1 MRRFYRAIVLS
12 FLSVLLISSVALAAW
27 TFKFPTIVQDTSG
40 ASRTYYPVDLGYNA
54 ATLLSSGKIAANGL
68 NTNMQV
74 GGTDVAYMM
83 DTTRVM
89 AVVPTLGADAM
100 ATVDLYTG
108 YTPNQTSFDVVVG
121 EGGYIT
127 TADDDDI
134 ELGNSF
140 DITLDGYFVTSAA
153 FVGENILYKQDSFRI
168 YVQAAGTIRAAI
180 LSAGDVEE
188 KAVDGAVSTGSH
200 VVRIYTSG
208 STLSFGLDGSRIAH
222 TKLDS
227 TLLTGQEVANSASTW
242 RGEDDYVHHSFYAS
256 GRYWVFWGVYNH
268 VYYQSS
274 VDGVTWN
281 GAAEAVSIDS
291 IDDSTFITDGT
302 NVYMAYK
309 LYDDG
314 FYRKGVC
321 NSDGTITWGSLS
333 AISSTT
339 DHLSRP
345 AVLALDTD
353 DNVYCAYVNNDDGD
367 YVYLDKCIAPAST
380 WVSADG
386 FPKKSG
392 LGGFATSV
400 TYTMITAMD
409 DGRIYIGSMDNGTEY
424 DEHGQMWTGAA
435 WGSVEEI
442 DNRWGD
448 DLLSYND
455 TVYWLKAS
463 GYLSTSTYVYTRTY
477 GVGWDGGS
485 DLSKPAGASTAL
497 GSCMSVDDSSG
508 DLYVFS
514 TDGTNDKVYYKRY
527 DADTSAWDVNWTEL
541 SDETTDTIYFATH
554 DTHLDS
560 FPTVGNG
567 SQVGVVFNT
576 LTAGGGNKK
585 WKYAAIILND
595 NPVPDT
601 ANDYVL
607 MDGDTMPY
615 ASEISFDVAGT
626 EVLLYKP
633 NTIVV
638 DTALPDRATADDS
651 QDGVITWGS
660 NSDITITYG
669 LMEGGSGAPTPI
681 TPSDTAG
688 FDPGEAAMPDAW
700 FGTCT
705 NASNL
710 PFYDSFYEVS
720 TQTGQSVCD
729 IYFLIMVGV
738 AFGTFLLLTMTTRS
752 ALIGVTGFNIILYAA
767 SSTGMV
773 PMWIPF
779 ATTVVQ
785 VGVMFL
791 YKQVAY

>member
-1 MRRFYRAIVLS
+1 
-12 FLSVLLISSVALAAW
+12 LISSVALAAW

-40 ASRTYYPVDLGYNA
+40 ANRTYYPVDLGYNA

-134 ELGNSF
+134 ELGSSF

-180 LSAGDVEE
+180 LSGGDVEE
-188 KAVDGAVSTGSH
+188 KAVDGAVSSGVH

-222 TKLDS
+222 THLDS
-227 TLLTGQEVANSASTW
+227 SVTAGDELATTTSTVYLQYSAT
-242 RGEDDYVHHSFYAS
+242 HHSFYAN
-256 GRYWVFWGVYNH
+256 GRYWIFWGKDSQVD
-268 VYYQSS
+268 YQSS
-274 VDGVTWN
+274 VDGDTWTARATALSGVTWAN
-281 GAAEAVSIDS
+281 DRSD
-291 IDDSTFITDGT
+291 FITDGT
-302 NVYMAYK
+302 YVYMVYHDSTPNK
-309 LYDDG
+309 GY
-314 FYRKGVC
+314 FRKGTL
-321 NSDGTITWGSLS
+321 NSDGSITWLAVASQV
-333 AISSTT
+333 ADFTY
-339 DHLSRP
+339 RP
-345 AVLALDTD
+345 PVLAVDSYGD
-353 DNVYCAYVNNDDGD
+353 IYCAYVNESDGF
-367 YVYLDKCIAPAST
+367 VYLDKLATGSDT
-380 WVSADG
+380 WVSAAE

-392 LGGFATSV
+392 IGPGGHITDP
-400 TYTMITAMD
+400 TYAYITPLLDGKIMIGGAE
-409 DGRIYIGSMDNGTEY
+409 NGTALTK
-424 DEHGQMWTGAA
+424 HTQIWTGSAFEA
-435 WGSVEEI
+435 YEHATFNWAERLESI
-442 DNRWGD
+442 GD
-448 DLLSYND
+448 EVFAVRSGATTN
-455 TVYWLKAS
+455 VYK
-463 GYLSTSTYVYTRTY
+463 YTY
-477 GVGWDGGS
+477 GVGWAAATS
-485 DLSKPAGASTAL
+485 L
-497 GSCMSVDDSSG
+497 GDPGDSNSG
-508 DLYVFS
+508 DDAILGVDGSTYDVFVS
-514 TDGTNDKVYYKRY
+514 RYELDRDIVYYKKY
-527 DADTSAWDVNWTEL
+527 DYDSSTWDVNWTTL
-541 SDETTDTIYFATH
+541 SDESVDKIYDVGLDMFVSSSTDAPSRMSV
-554 DTHLDS
+554 S
-560 FPTVGNG
+560 FWTRE
-567 SQVGVVFNT
+567 
-576 LTAGGGNKK
+576 AGIGDYKIKCAFIN
-585 WKYAAIILND
+585 LND